1 MPPTVNDFLTN
12 YSAGVNR
19 DMLTAF
25 DTAIGSRID
34 REQDNDFSASTY
46 TAQMR
51 ENLWK
56 YGENGILQTVPFGES
71 DPKTVMENM
80 LQGAVYVLP
89 GIDADG
95 QPETETILHKFKILQ

>member
-25 DTAIGSRID
+25 ETAIENRID
-34 REQDNDFSASTY
+34 REQDNEMSASTY
-46 TAQMR
+46 TVQMR
-51 ENLWK
+51 RNLWK
-56 YGENGILQTVPFGES
+56 YGENGILQTVSFEES
-71 DPKTVMENM
+71 DPETVMENM

-95 QPETETILHKFKILQ
+95 RADFTKMHTLSAT